1 MLEIV
6 DCDALGVYTVGLIP
20 ERLSVFANHN
30 LSEDFHKKM
39 LSEYRDFLHT
49 IIMDKKPVLLTNL
62 PDDTNFGFPAFL
74 KSCGYETSLS
84 LPLVLRGLPLGIVLV
99 LSKRKKHYHR
109 KEIQYLE
116 GICRQIIVAIEK
128 IQNIQTI
135 KEMSMESVMA
145 LVQAIEMRDPYTK
158 GHSLQVSEIA
168 FELGRLFELG
178 DRELELLKFAGL
190 LHDIGKIAI
199 PEMILNKPA
208 KLDEFE
214 WEIMRKHPV
223 KSAEII
229 QPIKNLSEI
238 GKWILHHHERW
249 DGTGYPAGLKGEEIP
264 FYSRILAI
272 CDTYSAMLSDRPYR
286 KKLSFKEAI
295 EEIIRYKGKQFDPRI
310 VEMFLTLP
318 EEFLRRVVE

>member
-1 MLEIV
+1 M
-6 DCDALGVYTVGLIP
+6 VG
-20 ERLSVFANHN
+20 
-30 LSEDFHKKM
+30 
-39 LSEYRDFLHT
+39 
-49 IIMDKKPVLLTNL
+49 
-62 PDDTNFGFPAFL
+62 
-74 KSCGYETSLS
+74 
-84 LPLVLRGLPLGIVLV
+84 
-99 LSKRKKHYHR
+99 
-109 KEIQYLE
+109 
-116 GICRQIIVAIEK
+116 IEK
-128 IQNIQTI
+128 ILNIQTI

-264 FYSRILAI
+264 FYSRILA
-272 CDTYSAMLSDRPYR
+272 MLSDRPYR

-318 EEFLRRVVE
+318 EEFLRRVVGK